1 ARTRA
6 QLLCL
11 AEVGG
16 RAPVAA
22 DVSAFPP
29 MFKNTWIANAYS
41 GGAKLWK
48 VFWIG
53 YVGTLLPVTILAN
66 IAKETAV
73 KNPTSLFSFA
83 VFLMVWLLYAWLAI
97 LLGRCARNS
106 SHRAF
111 ALLGRLWSIILGIFL
126 LSGVRLIFQISRA

>member
-1 ARTRA
+1 
-6 QLLCL
+6 
-11 AEVGG
+11 
-16 RAPVAA
+16 
-22 DVSAFPP
+22 

-73 KNPTSLFSFA
+73 KNPTSIFSFS
-83 VFLMVWLLYAWLAI
+83 VFVIVSVLYTWLAI
-97 LLGRCARNS
+97 SLWRCAQNS

-111 ALLGRLWSIILGIFL
+111 ALLGRLWSIVLGIFL
-126 LSGVRLIFQISRA
+126 LSAIQLLFQISKA